1 MFLMEIIQCIQKKII
16 VTFKKGGNPFN
27 THDKCY
33 MRLKTI
39 YYKLYLNIL
48 INFLNKK
55 LTLFLLVI
63 ISSSIFLLNYYWLS
77 PQLEK
82 ANNQRQAIIAR
93 KYAQLNNLNNEKI
106 MNILLSLAKINHSGL
121 WIDSIQIKDNDINL
135 KIRSFDTKN
144 IEEYIYEIVELNQL
158 QLVRIQ
164 TRNIKYKNTNSSG
177 QEENK
182 AEPIPFAVK
191 IYLESIKRDS
201 KNNQNNDSDDEEA
214 SEQDKVF
221 FTYESDIQLRAQGQ

>member
-1 MFLMEIIQCIQKKII
+1 MEIIQCIQKKIT
-16 VTFKKGGNPFN
+16 VALKKGGDPFN

-39 YYKLYLNIL
+39 YYKLHLNIL

-63 ISSSIFLLNYYWLS
+63 ISSSIFLLNYYWLL
-77 PQLEK
+77 PELEK

-93 KYAQLNNLNNEKI
+93 KYAQLNNLNNDKI
-106 MNILLSLAKINHSGL
+106 IEILLSFAKINHSGL

-144 IEEYIYEIVELNQL
+144 IEEYIYKIVELNQL
-158 QLVRIQ
+158 QLVHIQ

-191 IYLESIKRDS
+191 IYLESIKMDS
-201 KNNQNNDSDDEEA
+201 QNNKNNYSDDEEDL
-214 SEQDKVF
+214 EQDKVF